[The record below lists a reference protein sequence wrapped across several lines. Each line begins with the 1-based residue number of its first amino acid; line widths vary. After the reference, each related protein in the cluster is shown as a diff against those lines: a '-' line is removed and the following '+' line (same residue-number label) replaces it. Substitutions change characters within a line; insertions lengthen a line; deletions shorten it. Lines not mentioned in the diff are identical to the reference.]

1 VLFRKKDKFNAIKL
15 YSIGLE
21 QERIDRPAF
30 IEELLKFFENKFEE
44 LPKEYVIHGPYG
56 VRKGGSIGIK
66 AFKNKLRTKGHE
78 KYYAL
83 DGSTESRFGFHV
95 SFDSI
100 LDGTTYS
107 ELIIWCKANE
117 YQLPFEETIEELT
130 IPFSTSCG
138 FEIEI
143 DEGIDVFSEGK
154 IKKGLLG
161 GLSIES
167 SHEHINWI
175 KSFDNGEFRALFK
188 NNLFSSKQLDKL
200 LSTNP
205 ESKHTEF
212 GKLHFVQASA

>member
-1 VLFRKKDKFNAIKL
+1 MVKL
-15 YSIGLE
+15 VMGGLV
-21 QERIDRPAF
+21 
-30 IEELLKFFENKFEE
+30 K
-44 LPKEYVIHGPYG
+44 
-56 VRKGGSIGIK
+56 
-66 AFKNKLRTKGHE
+66 
-78 KYYAL
+78 
-83 DGSTESRFGFHV
+83 
-95 SFDSI
+95 
-100 LDGTTYS
+100 
-107 ELIIWCKANE
+107 
-117 YQLPFEETIEELT
+117 LT

-200 LSTNP
+200 LSMNP